1 MVWTMAFVY
10 VGEIYPTLWRSTGSG
25 LASGAARI
33 GSMIAPQLVFTNPS
47 LRKVFNHCLLFKQTP
62 YELAILGQRSQ
73 KLTFGTQNILGS

>member
-47 LRKVFNHCLLFKQTP
+47 LRKVFDQ
-62 YELAILGQRSQ
+62 SQ
-73 KLTFGTQNILGS
+73 KLFWVKMLEIV

>member
-47 LRKVFNHCLLFKQTP
+47 LR
-62 YELAILGQRSQ
+62 
-73 KLTFGTQNILGS
+73 

>member
-47 LRKVFNHCLLFKQTP
+47 LRNVFDQ
-62 YELAILGQRSQ
+62 SQ
-73 KLTFGTQNILGS
+73 KIIVGKN

>member
-47 LRKVFNHCLLFKQTP
+47 LRNVFNNFFIILIVRLNFKVK
-62 YELAILGQRSQ
+62 
-73 KLTFGTQNILGS
+73 KLIEN

>member
-47 LRKVFNHCLLFKQTP
+47 LRKVFNHCLLF
-62 YELAILGQRSQ
+62 
-73 KLTFGTQNILGS
+73 

>member
-47 LRKVFNHCLLFKQTP
+47 LRKVFMKLELKSLLPVFL
-62 YELAILGQRSQ
+62 Y
-73 KLTFGTQNILGS
+73 KLIEI

>member
-47 LRKVFNHCLLFKQTP
+47 LRNVFEILIDSSNLVKYTVQT
-62 YELAILGQRSQ
+62 ESKRS
-73 KLTFGTQNILGS
+73 SS